1 MMYSIGIDLGGTTIK
16 GIITGDNGYR
26 SEIIRVPTGTA
37 SGGIG
42 IMDTILTVIEQLM
55 QGIDSSV
62 IISGIGVGSPGF
74 IDTDGTV
81 LGGAENLPG
90 WEGMQIYE
98 PLRQKFGI
106 PVVASNDVTVMAL
119 AEYCYGAARGV
130 NNCVCIALGTGVGGG
145 LIINGQLHGG
155 THGMAGEIGHISVD
169 TNGKECNCGQ
179 RGCLEQ
185 YAAAPSIVALA
196 KEVCRKV
203 KYMKTSEFVNSVIE
217 NPDMVTSKF
226 VYENVVIGDPIA
238 CHINEIICDK
248 LARAIGIVANILAPD
263 RFVLGGGVMMS
274 GDSIVETVKK
284 YVARYCWR
292 SIRERFDIRAAEL
305 GEDAGVLGA
314 AALAMRG
321 MQ

>member
-1 MMYSIGIDLGGTTIK
+1 MYSIGIDLGGTTIK

-26 SEIIRVPTGTA
+26 SEIIRIPTGTA
-37 SGGIG
+37 SGGDG
-42 IMDTILTVIEQLM
+42 IMDTIITVIEQLM
-55 QGIDSSV
+55 QGMDSSV
-62 IISGIGVGSPGF
+62 TIGGIGLGSPGF
-74 IDTDGTV
+74 IDTDGVV

-90 WEGMQIYE
+90 WEGMHIYE
-98 PLRQKFGI
+98 PIRQKFGI
-106 PVVASNDVTVMAL
+106 PVIASNDVTVMAF
-119 AEYCYGAARGV
+119 AEYCFGAARGI

-145 LIINGQLHGG
+145 LIIDGQLYSG

-169 TNGKECNCGQ
+169 TNGRECNCGQ

-185 YAAAPSIVALA
+185 YVAAPSVVAIA

-217 NPDMVTSKF
+217 NPDIVTSKF
-226 VYENVVIGDPIA
+226 IYEYVVKGDPIA

-248 LARAIGIVANILAPD
+248 LARAIGVVANILAPD

-274 GDSIVETVKK
+274 GDCIVETVKK

-292 SIRERFDIRAAEL
+292 SIRNRFDIKAAEL
-305 GEDAGVLGA
+305 GDEAGVLGA

-321 MQ
+321 IP